1 MKIIP
6 KSVLKKVVLLVAILF
21 GLIQFIPKPKKN
33 LSHSIPEASIEKLY
47 PVPDSVMHI
56 LKTACYDCHSN
67 NTYYPWYS
75 NIQPFAWYLNN
86 HITEGKKELNLDEF
100 GNYFI
105 RQQKSK
111 LKSIASQIEDN
122 EMPLTS
128 YKLLHH
134 KARLND
140 NEKHLIINWTKNYLD
155 SLNSKKY

>member
-6 KSVLKKVVLLVAILF
+6 KAIWKKTVLLVVILL

-33 LSHSIPEASIEKLY
+33 LSDSISAASIEKLY

-56 LKTACYDCHSN
+56 LKIACYDCHSN

-75 NIQPFAWYLNN
+75 NVQPFAWYLNN
-86 HITEGKKELNLDEF
+86 HIADGKKELNFDEF
-100 GNYFI
+100 GNYSV

-111 LKSIASQIEDN
+111 LKAIASQIEDN

-128 YKLLHH
+128 YKLIHPD
-134 KARLND
+134 ARLNKE
-140 NEKHLIINWTKNYLD
+140 EKQLIINWAKNYLD
-155 SLNSKKY
+155 SLNSKN